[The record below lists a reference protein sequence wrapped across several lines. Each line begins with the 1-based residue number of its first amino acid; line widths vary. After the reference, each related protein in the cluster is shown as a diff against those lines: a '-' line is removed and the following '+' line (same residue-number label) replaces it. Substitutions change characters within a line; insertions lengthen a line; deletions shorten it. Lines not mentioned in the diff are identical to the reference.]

1 MALGSHKVEL
11 SRYSSPV
18 VKLSSHAFSL
28 HPIEQSLETGGQPDI
43 DILLLERSWV
53 ELAQSLAAQII
64 KRKQ

>member
-18 VKLSSHAFSL
+18 VKLSAHAFSL

-43 DILLLERSWV
+43 DILLLERS
-53 ELAQSLAAQII
+53 
-64 KRKQ
+64 